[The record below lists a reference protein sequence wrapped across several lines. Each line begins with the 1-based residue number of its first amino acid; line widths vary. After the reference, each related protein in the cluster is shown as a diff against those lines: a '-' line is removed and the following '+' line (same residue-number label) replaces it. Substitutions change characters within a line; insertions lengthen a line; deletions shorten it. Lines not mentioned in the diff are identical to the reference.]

1 MNRLP
6 AALSVA
12 GLCLAL
18 GSWVVRG
25 QSALIVNAD
34 PVNVRSRPS
43 TAGEVITRLRRAE
56 RVNLLPAAPAAPTL
70 RGTPPGWVCI
80 ELPPGTPVW
89 VSGTHRDPV
98 TGAVRPARL
107 NVRAGPSE
115 DYGVLGTVPHGTVL
129 RALRERHGWVQ
140 VEAPAGLGGYV
151 AAQFLEPA
159 PPASPGPGGGPVPVP
174 VAAPS
179 AAPPPAAHP
188 VAAGQPLVPAPQPP
202 PPTRTPPPGSP
213 RRAPAVRPGV
223 ASLPAVVPAPA
234 PPPAVREVEVPSLE
248 AVEPPPAAPRIVQR
262 EGVVRTTLSIQA
274 PTQFELRAT
283 DTGRRLN
290 YLWPAA
296 TNIDFRPFRGTRVR
310 VTGEEHLEP
319 RWPVTPMIRVDR
331 ILLAP

>member
-18 GSWVVRG
+18 GSWAARG

-34 PVNVRSRPS
+34 QVNVRSRPS
-43 TAGEVITRLRRAE
+43 AAGEVVTRLRRAE
-56 RVNLLPAAPAAPTL
+56 RVNRLPA
-70 RGTPPGWVCI
+70 TPPVPTPRDTPPAWVRI

-98 TGAVRPARL
+98 TGAVLPERL

-115 DYGVLGTVPHGTVL
+115 DYGVLGTVPRGTVL

-140 VEAPAGLGGYV
+140 IEVPAGLGGYV
-151 AAQFLEPA
+151 AARFLEPA
-159 PPASPGPGGGPVPVP
+159 PTASPGPGGGPVPVP
-174 VAAPS
+174 AQS
-179 AAPPPAAHP
+179 AEPPPAAPP
-188 VAAGQPLVPAPQPP
+188 VAVGQPVAPAPQPP
-202 PPTRTPPPGSP
+202 PPTRTPPRGSP
-213 RRAPAVRPGV
+213 GPAPAARSGV
-223 ASLPAVVPAPA
+223 ASVPAVVPAPVV
-234 PPPAVREVEVPSLE
+234 PPAVREDEVPPVE

-290 YLWPAA
+290 YLWPAS

-310 VTGEEHLEP
+310 VTGEEHMEP